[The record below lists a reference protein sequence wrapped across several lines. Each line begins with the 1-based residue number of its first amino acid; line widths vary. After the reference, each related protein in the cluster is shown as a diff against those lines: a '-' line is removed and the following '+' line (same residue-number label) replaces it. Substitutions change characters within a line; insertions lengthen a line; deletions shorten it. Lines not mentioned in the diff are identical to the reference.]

1 LPGHQPENAIRS
13 VFRHKAISRNPKAGT
28 LSTLEN
34 KYEGYT
40 KVYVPNRGWEE
51 WLKAGYPTEKK

>member
-1 LPGHQPENAIRS
+1 